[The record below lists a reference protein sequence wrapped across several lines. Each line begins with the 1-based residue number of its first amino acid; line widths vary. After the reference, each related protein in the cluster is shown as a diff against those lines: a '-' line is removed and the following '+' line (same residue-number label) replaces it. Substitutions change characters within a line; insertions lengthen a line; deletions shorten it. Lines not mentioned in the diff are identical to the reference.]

1 MICALIFYTFPIWCS
16 AQQQR
21 QGKKKTGTV
30 EKKLAM
36 QLRQR
41 RKKSDTCVTVQRNPA
56 EPRPPTKRRRA
67 ECGRIL
73 FFSRQQ
79 MESSVKIMSLYA
91 ENSGTKIW
99 SAGVGVKMSHLLNH
113 FCPLQPKL
121 DTTQN
126 LIASIILSKS

>member
-1 MICALIFYTFPIWCS
+1 
-16 AQQQR
+16 
-21 QGKKKTGTV
+21 
-30 EKKLAM
+30 M

-41 RKKSDTCVTVQRNPA
+41 RKKSDTYVTVQRNPA

-99 SAGVGVKMSHLLNH
+99 SAGVGGGGGGGKMSHLLNH